1 MKTRIF
7 SFILCVSILLGLC
20 SCGGTD
26 SSGKVINE
34 SLDFE
39 PITSE
44 GDSLLR
50 YNPDRAWRLEAY
62 CNISNKTADGQAI
75 QGDPSVNVKR
85 NVQKYAEFSP
95 QLCQTYFYLTGHKNE
110 KTLPDE
116 VFDRIQTVFD
126 TAKDLGI
133 KLLVRFA
140 YQGDMQGTGEASDEV
155 MLAHM
160 EQLKPILKKNVK
172 VIHTVEAGFLG
183 AWGEWHSYQME
194 HDREKLLRAIVDMTP
209 EELFVQVRY
218 PGIKNMLIQTDPIYK
233 RIGYHDDS
241 FFGYRYCSSASS
253 LNPGM
258 PDWNQIIR
266 ESSRVPIGGE
276 TFWGYEHSEMIDG
289 YDSILQ
295 FSAFRQNSFSIY
307 HSFIEDGVGKG
318 YAMED
323 WQKEYVNEGWLSK
336 NNIIYTPNYFL
347 DKDGNKVKRTVF
359 EFVSDYMGYKLEA
372 RHANIVGTLEKSGTI
387 GVELDLV
394 NYGFSAAFNM
404 FSGFAVLDEN
414 YKVVTT
420 VDAGDPSTWNSRN
433 ARDYSDGTLLIH
445 KIAANVKLP
454 EKSGKYKLAFWVKN
468 SAGTGARLGNNL
480 DYTNGYT
487 ILYDF
492 EI

>member
-1 MKTRIF
+1 MKTRII
-7 SFILCVSILLGLC
+7 SLILCVAVLLGLC
-20 SCGGTD
+20 SCAGG
-26 SSGKVINE
+26 SGSGVTVDE
-34 SLDFE
+34 ALEFE

-44 GDSLLR
+44 GDKLLR

-62 CNISNKTADGQAI
+62 CNISNTSADGQTV
-75 QGDPSVNVKR
+75 QVDPASNVKR

-95 QLCQTYFYLTGHKNE
+95 QLCQVYFYLTGHKNE
-110 KTLPDE
+110 PTLPE
-116 VFDRIQTVFD
+116 SVFERIQTVFD
-126 TAKDLGI
+126 AAEDLGI

-140 YQGDMQGTGEASDEV
+140 YQGDMQGTGEASDEI
-155 MLAHM
+155 MLGHM
-160 EQLKPILKKNVK
+160 KQLKPILEKNVK
-172 VIHTVEAGFLG
+172 LIHTVEAGFLG
-183 AWGEWHSYQME
+183 SWGEWHSYNME
-194 HDREKLLRAIVDMTP
+194 HDKEALLRGIVEMTP

-218 PGIKNMLIQTDPIYK
+218 PGIKNVLIQTDPIYK
-233 RIGYHDDS
+233 RIGFHDDS
-241 FFGYRYCSSASS
+241 FFGYRYCSSAST
-253 LNPGM
+253 LNPGES
-258 PDWNQIIR
+258 DWNQIIR
-266 ESSRVPIGGE
+266 EASRVPVGGE
-276 TFWGYEHSEMIDG
+276 TFWGYEHDEMIDG

-323 WQKEYVNEGWLSK
+323 WQKEYVTEGWLAK

-347 DKDGNKVKRTVF
+347 DKDGNKVQRTVF
-359 EFVSDYMGYKLEA
+359 DFVSDYMGYKLEA
-372 RHANIVGTLEKSGTI
+372 RSADIKGTLAKSGSLN
-387 GVELDLV
+387 VSLDLV

-404 FSGFAVLDEN
+404 YSGFAVLDEN

-420 VDAGDPSTWNSRN
+420 VDAGTPSEWNSRN

-445 KIAANVKLP
+445 KISANVELP

-480 DYTNGYT
+480 DYSDGYT
-487 ILYDF
+487 VLYDF